1 MDDTAGGDDVG
12 SLEGISAE
20 GIPVVGSLDKETS
33 ASMRL
38 LIVTSCTGE
47 KARHHERGLTL
58 EEALSEPKSKT
69 LTPHGE
75 AHGRQM

>member
-1 MDDTAGGDDVG
+1 M
-12 SLEGISAE
+12 
-20 GIPVVGSLDKETS
+20 PF
-33 ASMRL
+33 ASDPTL
-38 LIVTSCTGE
+38 PTGE